1 MRIVDVAPAVVMLGL
16 SATVFLGTR
25 ELPYWT
31 DFTPGPAFL
40 PRWIAGAG
48 VLLSV
53 ILLIQAWRAGG
64 RGKPEWPDKAGAI
77 RVGLTTAGLT
87 LCVPLAPYRR
97 VHCSLVFVYGGD
109 DGGDPAAKSRSEPPN
124 GGVHGRAPV
133 CRLCMVAQ
141 GGPAGRAARHL
152 NLYRESHTWKRSVCS
167 GKVFR
172 RR

>member
-16 SATVFLGTR
+16 STTVFLGTS

-53 ILLIQAWRAGG
+53 ILLVQAWRAEGV
-64 RGKPEWPDKAGAI
+64 GKPEWPDKAGAI

-87 LCVPLAPYRR
+87 LCVPLAPYVGFIAVSFLFMAGMMVGILRR
-97 VHCSLVFVYGGD
+97 KIVPSLLTAAFTGGLLYVVFVLWL
-109 DGGDPAAKSRSEPPN
+109 K
-124 GGVHGRAPV
+124 
-133 CRLCMVAQ
+133 VAL
-141 GGPAGRAARHL
+141 PAGPL
-152 NLYRESHTWKRSVCS
+152 
-167 GKVFR
+167 GI
-172 RR
+172 